1 MCRKSFVRSL
11 AMAAAIGAAVFG
23 SAAALSGRSPQK
35 PAAPQKID
43 AEYTSKIQQYTE
55 DRRILTE
62 LVDHMPAS
70 DRVPSPLKVLGR
82 IPGTPNELTYY
93 DDILRYFRALAAASD
108 RVRLFT
114 IGKSDEG
121 HDLVMAVV
129 ADEATIRSL
138 DKYKAITAE
147 LTDPRTL
154 DAARARQ
161 LIASGKP
168 IYHITG
174 SIHSTESGSPEML
187 MELAFRLAV
196 EETPFIQAIR
206 HNVIVAITPVVEV
219 DGRDKQVDT
228 FYYGKKTGKPAP
240 PPTYWGRYVSHD
252 NNRDAIGQGL
262 TLTQQMM
269 RAFLDWHPTVLHDL
283 HESMS
288 YLYIWTGTSP
298 LNGSIDPLTI
308 EEWWLL
314 AKYEESE
321 MTRRGVPG
329 VWTGGATY
337 GGWAPNFLIFIA
349 NLHNAIGRIY
359 ETQKYGPA
367 PYDVTPPPSELSR
380 EWYRPT
386 PPVSDIKWGPRNN
399 VNIQESALLLGLN
412 FVARNRETFLENYYV
427 KNKRAVER
435 GRTEAPFAWLIPAG
449 QRRRGEAAELVN
461 LLRRQGVEVHTANAP
476 AALSGVQVAAGD
488 YLVRMDQPYRPVV
501 DALLGVQYFPAANP
515 VPFDDT
521 GWSLPLLRNVTA
533 TPIDDR
539 AVLDLPMTLVP
550 ADAVVTGTIRGS
562 GAVLIVEHNTDNH
575 LVTFRFAHPDVRIQA
590 AEQPFDAAG
599 RTFPAGSFIL
609 PALPAGSRHAVEASI
624 KDLGLSAYAVPAPP
638 AVLMHDLD
646 VPRIAFVHSWLRA
659 QDEGWVRLALDTFHV
674 PYTYIGEDKLR
685 AGDLKARFDV
695 IVLPHIGGTPQEQVN
710 GIPLI
715 GEPMPYRKSDL
726 TPHLGV
732 LDSTDDVRGGMGI
745 DGVANLARFLRAG
758 GTLIVEGS
766 TTTILPAY
774 GVTTGVVVE
783 EPSNLFVKGS
793 VLKALLADKSSP
805 ILYGYDAD
813 ALAVYFSQGPVLA
826 IRWGGVAPTAPPQI
840 PGVGQNPTP
849 NEQRPRL
856 TTLAARARPTDPQ
869 AAAPSAEWV
878 PKAVRV
884 AGGAA
889 DMLPRVILRFP
900 TDPNDMLLSGVL
912 VGAQALSGRAVV
924 VDAPVGKGH
933 VVMFTNRPYWRWET
947 QGSFFLGFNAILNW
961 NHLDA
966 GRRASSPV
974 PPTTSSSK

>member
-1 MCRKSFVRSL
+1 MRAKSTVQAL
-11 AMAAAIGAAVFG
+11 MTAAAIACGLLAAVVAP
-23 SAAALSGRSPQK
+23 SAQSSRAK
-35 PAAPQKID
+35 PAPPQKID
-43 AEYTSKIQQYTE
+43 TEYTSKIQQYTE

-93 DDILRYFRALAAASD
+93 DDILRYFHALDAASD
-108 RVRLFT
+108 RVTLVT

-121 HDLVMAVV
+121 RDLVMAVV
-129 ADEATIRSL
+129 ADDVTIRSL
-138 DKYKAITAE
+138 DKYKAITAR

-154 DAARARQ
+154 DEATARN

-174 SIHSTESGSPEML
+174 SMHATESGSPEML

-206 HNVIVAITPVVEV
+206 NNVIVAITPVVEV

-228 FYYGKKTGKPAP
+228 FYYGRKTGKPVP
-240 PPTYWGRYVSHD
+240 PPTYWGRYVAHD

-298 LNGSIDPLTI
+298 LNRSVDPLTI

-314 AKYEESE
+314 AKHEESE

-329 VWTGGATY
+329 VWTGGTTY
-337 GGWAPNFLIFIA
+337 GGWAPNVLIFIA

-367 PYDVTPPPSELSR
+367 PYDVTPSPAELSR

-386 PPVSDIKWGPRNN
+386 PALAGIKWGPRNN

-412 FVARNRETFLENYYV
+412 FVARNRETFLENYYL
-427 KNKRAVER
+427 KNKRAVQR
-435 GRTEAPFAWLIPAG
+435 GRTEAPFAWVIPAA
-449 QRRRGEAAELVN
+449 QRRRGEAADLVN
-461 LLRRQGVEVHTANAP
+461 LLRRQGVEVHTAGAP
-476 AALSGVQVAAGD
+476 AVVGGVQVAAGD

-521 GWSLPLLRNVTA
+521 GWSLPLLRNVKA
-533 TPIDDR
+533 AAIDDK
-539 AVLDLPMTLVP
+539 AVLDLPMTLMS
-550 ADAVVTGTIRGS
+550 ADAAAAGS
-562 GAVLIVEHNTDNH
+562 IKGAGPVLIVDHNTDNR
-575 LVTFRFAHPDVRIQA
+575 LVTFRFAHPGVRMQA

-599 RTFPAGSFIL
+599 RTFPAGTFIL
-609 PALPAGSRHAVEASI
+609 PEGNRDGVAASI
-624 KDLGLSAYAVPAPP
+624 EELGLSACAVPTPP
-638 AVLMHDLD
+638 DVRVHDLD
-646 VPRIAFVHSWLRA
+646 VPRIGYVHSWLRA

-674 PYTYIGEDKLR
+674 PYTYLGEDKLR
-685 AGDLKARFDV
+685 TGDLKARFDV

-715 GEPMPYRKSDL
+715 GDPIPYRKSDL

-745 DGVANLARFLRAG
+745 DGVANLARFLKAG

-766 TTTILPAY
+766 TTAILPAY

-783 EPSNLFVKGS
+783 EPSNLYVKGS
-793 VLKALLADKSSP
+793 VLKALLADKTSP

-826 IRWGGVAPTAPPQI
+826 IRWGGTAPTAPPQI

-849 NEQRPRL
+849 NAETPRL
-856 TTLAARARPTDPQ
+856 TTLAPRARSNESQT
-869 AAAPSAEWV
+869 AAPGAEWV

-884 AGGAA
+884 AGGGA
-889 DMLPRVILRFP
+889 DMLPRVVLRFP
-900 TDPNDMLLSGVL
+900 TDPDDMLLSGVL
-912 VGAQALSGRAVV
+912 VGGQALAGRAVV
-924 VDAPVGKGH
+924 VDAPVGRGH
-933 VVMFTNRPYWRWET
+933 VVMFANRPYWRWET

-966 GRRASSPV
+966 GRRPAT
-974 PPTTSSSK
+974 PPTSSK

>member
-1 MCRKSFVRSL
+1 MRGKSIARSL
-11 AMAAAIGAAVFG
+11 VTAAAIAGGVFASTVVPAA
-23 SAAALSGRSPQK
+23 RSPQAK
-35 PAAPQKID
+35 RAAPQTID
-43 AEYTSKIQQYTE
+43 TEYTSKIQQYTE
-55 DRRILTE
+55 DRRTLTE

-93 DDILRYFRALAAASD
+93 DDILRYFHALDAASD
-108 RVRLFT
+108 RVKLFT

-121 HDLVMAVV
+121 RDLVMAVV

-138 DKYKAITAE
+138 DKYKAITAQ
-147 LTDPRTL
+147 LTDPRRL
-154 DAARARQ
+154 DQAPARQ
-161 LIASGKP
+161 LIAAGKP

-174 SIHSTESGSPEML
+174 SMHSTESGSPEML

-206 HNVIVAITPVVEV
+206 NNVIVAITPVLEV

-228 FYYGKKTGKPAP
+228 FYYGKKTGKPVP
-240 PPTYWGRYVSHD
+240 PPTYWGRYVAHD

-269 RAFLDWHPTVLHDL
+269 RTFLDWHPTVLHDL

-298 LNGSIDPLTI
+298 LNRSIDPLTI

-314 AKYEESE
+314 AKHEESE
-321 MTRRGVPG
+321 MTKRGVPG
-329 VWTGGATY
+329 VWTGGTTY

-367 PYDVTPPPSELSR
+367 PYDVTPSSAELSR

-386 PPVSDIKWGPRNN
+386 PPLPAIKWGPRNN

-427 KNKRAVER
+427 KNKRAIER
-435 GRTEAPFAWLIPAG
+435 GRTEAPFAWVIPAA
-449 QRRRGEAAELVN
+449 QRRRGEAADLVN
-461 LLRRQGVEVHTANAP
+461 LLRRQGVEVQTANAP
-476 AALSGVQVAAGD
+476 AAIGGVQVAAGD

-515 VPFDDT
+515 IPFDDT
-521 GWSLPLLRNVTA
+521 GWSLPLLRNVEA
-533 TPIDDR
+533 RPIDDK
-539 AVLDLPMTLVP
+539 AVLHLPMTMMS
-550 ADAVVTGTIRGS
+550 ADAAVTGVIRGT
-562 GAVLIVEHNTDNH
+562 GPVLLVEHNTDNR
-575 LVTFRFAHPDVRIQA
+575 LVTFRFAHPDVRMQA
-590 AEQPFDAAG
+590 AEQPFEAAG
-599 RTFPAGSFIL
+599 RTFPAGTFIL
-609 PALPAGSRHAVEASI
+609 PDVSRDRVEASI
-624 KDLGLSAYAVPAPP
+624 KELGLSAHAVPAPP
-638 AVLMHDLD
+638 AVRTHDLD
-646 VPRIAFVHSWLRA
+646 VPRIACVHSWLRA
-659 QDEGWVRLALDTFHV
+659 QDEGWVRLALDTFRV

-685 AGDLKARFDV
+685 SGDLKARYDV
-695 IVLPHIGGTPQEQVN
+695 IILPHIGGTPQEQVN

-715 GEPMPYRKSDL
+715 GDPIPYRKSEL

-745 DGVANLARFLRAG
+745 DGVANLARFLEAG

-783 EPSNLFVKGS
+783 EPPNLYVKGS

-826 IRWGGVAPTAPPQI
+826 IRWGGTAPTAPPQI
-840 PGVGQNPTP
+840 PGVGQNPAP
-849 NEQRPRL
+849 NDERSRL
-856 TTLAARARPTDPQ
+856 TTLAPRARSNEPP
-869 AAAPSAEWV
+869 AAASSAEWV

-884 AGGAA
+884 AGGSA

-900 TDPNDMLLSGVL
+900 ADPDDMLLSGVL

-933 VVMFTNRPYWRWET
+933 VVMFANRPYWRWET

-966 GRRASSPV
+966 GKRQAS
-974 PPTTSSSK
+974 PPTSTSSK